1 MANKIIG
8 FLKEAKAELKK
19 VTWTTRDELISST
32 IMVLTVTAMLAVFIG
47 SCDFVLSRLVAF
59 LIGR

>member
-19 VTWTTRDELISST
+19 VTWTTREELIGST
-32 IMVLTVTAMLAVFIG
+32 IMVLTVTALLAVFIG
-47 SCDFVLSRLVAF
+47 SCDFALSRLVGL
-59 LIGR
+59 LIR

>member
-19 VTWTTRDELISST
+19 VTWTTRDELIGST
-32 IMVLTVTAMLAVFIG
+32 VMVLIVTFMLAIFIG
-47 SCDFVLSRLVAF
+47 SCDFVLSRLVGL
-59 LIGR
+59 LIR